1 METGKWQ
8 LLSSEYLF
16 KHKYIKG
23 RKDRCQLPGG
33 TIVEDY
39 YVMELPVSACAFA
52 LTEDNK
58 VLLIKQYRHP
68 LSEVIYEIPGGFIDA
83 GETKETG
90 ILRELKEETGYEFS
104 SVKHLGKT
112 AANPG
117 LLNNYTELFLL
128 KGGKKT
134 SSQQLDFD
142 EKIDIVLMDV
152 ELVVQLLMKGELKQS
167 MHSLCVFLALQK
179 LGKLTWQL

>member
-1 METGKWQ
+1 METGKWK

-16 KHKYIKG
+16 KHKYVKG
-23 RKDRCQLPGG
+23 RKDRCQLPNGN
-33 TIVEDY
+33 IVEDY

-52 LTEDNK
+52 LTEEDK

-68 LSEVIYEIPGGFIDA
+68 LNEIIYEIPGGFIDV
-83 GETKETG
+83 GESKETG

-104 SVKHLGKT
+104 VVEYLGKT

-117 LLNNYTELFLL
+117 LLNNYTELFLV

-134 SSQQLDFD
+134 SGQQLDFD
-142 EKIDIVLMDV
+142 EKIDIELMDI
-152 ELVVQLLMKGELKQS
+152 EAVVQLLMKGELMQS

-179 LGKLTWQL
+179 MGKIAWQL